1 MTKKQAPQFQTA
13 YAAKPRVQFST
24 KDTRTE
30 QSHKQECDINYIL
43 AKHLKTGV
51 INHQNAYG
59 GQYGDTSAIDY
70 HSAMNTII
78 NADKMFNDLPSGTR
92 TRFQNDPA
100 QFLDFV
106 GDENNLEEMYTM
118 GLAIRP
124 EKPANAEVSPAMKAA
139 AETEAKPKGEAD
151 KTVTT

>member
-70 HSAMNTII
+70 HSAMNTIV
-78 NADKMFNDLPSGTR
+78 NADQMFNDLPSGTR
-92 TRFQNDPA
+92 SRFQNDPA

-124 EKPANAEVSPAMKAA
+124 DTSAIAEVSAP
-139 AETEAKPKGEAD
+139 AETEAEPKGEAD
-151 KTVTT
+151 KTVTP